1 MKSKPFIK
9 VRLSLRLSAALD
21 IVKTSFPS
29 ALTCT
34 KVLAK
39 PKWTSPLGSF
49 GLTKTFSKVQR
60 RWLEVVQRNE
70 TGGYLG
76 RKLGKAQ
83 KSSVSSGILD
93 FRISKILG
101 FIGGFV
107 LSEAV
112 RVSWRVELKE
122 TAQSRLSGVQSQGL
136 SNQSLEFAHQSQA
149 LSRRGG

>member
-1 MKSKPFIK
+1 MAERFEKQTLHKSAFA
-9 VRLSLRLSAALD
+9 LRLSAAFGIIQASLA
-21 IVKTSFPS
+21 S

-34 KVLAK
+34 KVALRLSAA
-39 PKWTSPLGSF
+39 
-49 GLTKTFSKVQR
+49 FSKVQR

-107 LSEAV
+107 LSAAV
-112 RVSWRVELKE
+112 RVFGRVELKI

-149 LSRRGG
+149 LSGRGG